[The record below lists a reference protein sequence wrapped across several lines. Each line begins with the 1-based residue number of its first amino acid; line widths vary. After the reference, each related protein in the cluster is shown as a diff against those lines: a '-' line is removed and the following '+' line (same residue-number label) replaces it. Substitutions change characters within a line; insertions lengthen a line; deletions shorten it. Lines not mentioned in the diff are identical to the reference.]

1 LRLAMGVVEM
11 RLSAPVYHLK
21 RAARQLSREAGIPLH
36 EALNRVATQEGF
48 ASWSLLAAKV
58 SASMPHEKLFA
69 QLVQGDMV
77 LVAAR
82 PGQGKTQLSLKL
94 AVETMKAGGQAHFL
108 TMDCTPLDL
117 AECFRMIGAEP
128 GRFDDRFTFDASE
141 NISAAHIVTQLDT
154 APPGTLAV
162 VDYLQLLDQK
172 RENPPLMLQVEM
184 LRAFAK
190 LRGVIF
196 VFISQISRTYD
207 LARKPFPGPED
218 VRLPN
223 PLDLSLF
230 SKSCFLNNGE
240 MRLVAA

>member
-1 LRLAMGVVEM
+1 MK
-11 RLSAPVYHLK
+11 PIYQLK
-21 RAARQLSREAGIPLH
+21 RTARLLSREAGIPLH
-36 EALNRVATQEGF
+36 EALNRIAAQEGF
-48 ASWSLLAAKV
+48 ASWSLLAARV

-69 QLVQGDMV
+69 QLAPGDMI

-94 AVETMKAGGQAHFL
+94 AVEAMKAGGQAHYF

-128 GRFDDRFTFDASE
+128 GRFDGRFMADASE
-141 NISAAHIVTQLDT
+141 NISAAHIVAQLDT
-154 APPGTLAV
+154 VPPGTLAV
-162 VDYLQLLDQK
+162 VDYLPLLDQK
-172 RENPPLMLQVEM
+172 RENPALMPQVEM

-190 LRGVIF
+190 ARGVIF
-196 VFISQISRTYD
+196 VFISQVSRAYD
-207 LARKPFPGPED
+207 WARKPFPGPED

-230 SKSCFLNNGE
+230 SKSCFLNGGE
-240 MRLVAA
+240 MRLLAA